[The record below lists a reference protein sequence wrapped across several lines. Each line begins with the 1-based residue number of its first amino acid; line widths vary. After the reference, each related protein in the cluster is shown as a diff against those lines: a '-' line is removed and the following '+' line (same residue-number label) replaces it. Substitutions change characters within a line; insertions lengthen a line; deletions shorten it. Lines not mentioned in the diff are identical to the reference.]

1 MTILPK
7 AKKLWQIA
15 SGKELRE
22 EAKNK
27 DEWDDLDSV
36 ASMYI
41 TQGVDKNHI
50 LVLNYETSAQMW

>member
-22 EAKNK
+22 KAKNK

-41 TQGVDKNHI
+41 T
-50 LVLNYETSAQMW
+50 